1 MVRIRY
7 LINLMIAFLLLLTV
21 AINRDGQL
29 FGTSVQEWVNPK
41 LLTTDSIPAEW
52 ITADGVRVVHSLK
65 IANGIIGFAGAT
77 PVNVYLRD
85 GVVERV
91 ELLESREDAEFI
103 NSVVDAGLL
112 SAWNNLT
119 VKEALVLHVDAVSG
133 ATYTSTAL
141 IKTVGKTLAYT
152 AHVEPNTTHNSISLK
167 SFVGLLIIV
176 LAVLISI
183 SAKSKRWRL
192 VQLCLNVVVLGFW
205 SGSFLSLSLFVNWF
219 SSGMNWM
226 VSIVPFALLVA
237 AVVMPLVGKKGH
249 YCHWLCPMGS
259 AQELLGRAVK
269 PKLKISLSLLNY
281 LNYLREVILFV
292 LLFSMWIG
300 VGFDLMG
307 YELFTAFMFR
317 QASGVVLVMS
327 LLFLLLSCFV
337 SRPYCRFVC
346 PTGSLLKYYQQ
357 TNIK

>member
-7 LINLMIAFLLLLTV
+7 IINLMIAFLLLLTV
-21 AINRDGQL
+21 AINRDGKL
-29 FGTSVQEWVNPK
+29 LGTPVQEWVNSEPQ
-41 LLTTDSIPAEW
+41 TTDSIPTEW
-52 ITADGVRVVHSLK
+52 ITEDGARVVHSLK
-65 IANGIIGFAGAT
+65 IANGITGFAGAT
-77 PVNVYLRD
+77 PVNIYLRD

-91 ELLESREDAEFI
+91 ELLESREDTEFV

-119 VKEALVLHVDAVSG
+119 VKEALALHVDAVSG
-133 ATYTSTAL
+133 ATYTSAAL
-141 IKTVGKTLAYT
+141 IKTVGKTLAYA
-152 AHVEPNTTHNSISLK
+152 AHVEPNSAYDSISLK

-176 LAVLISI
+176 LGVLISI
-183 SAKSKRWRL
+183 YAKSKRWRI

-205 SGSFLSLSLFVNWF
+205 CGSFLSLSLFVNWF

-226 VSIVPFALLVA
+226 VSIVPIVLLLT
-237 AVVMPLVGKKGH
+237 AVVMPLIGKKGH
-249 YCHWLCPMGS
+249 YCNWLCPLGS
-259 AQELLGRAVK
+259 AQELLGKAVK
-269 PKLKISLSLLNY
+269 PKFVISLPLLNY
-281 LNYLREVILFV
+281 LNYLREGILLA

-300 VGFDLMG
+300 VGFELMG

-317 QASGVVLVMS
+317 QASSVVLVLA